1 MSTASLVLGALNGKP
16 CMRRTGTGN
25 SASKA
30 ESLDQ
35 GSVSADVFLGEVA
48 EQSPTFA
55 DDHLQTASPC
65 GVVFVDP
72 EVFGQFTDS
81 FREDCDLDLGGT
93 GVLFMFAKLLDRL
106 SLDLGFQSFL
116 FRASADREFGF
127 LDDLP

>member
-1 MSTASLVLGALNGKP
+1 MLSELNGKP
-16 CMRRTGTGN
+16 GIRLTGTGN
-25 SASKA
+25 SAPEA
-30 ESLDQ
+30 EGLDQ
-35 GSVSADVFLGEVA
+35 GSVSADVFFGEVA
-48 EQSPTFA
+48 EQTPTFA

-81 FREDCDLDLGGT
+81 FREDCDLDLGGA